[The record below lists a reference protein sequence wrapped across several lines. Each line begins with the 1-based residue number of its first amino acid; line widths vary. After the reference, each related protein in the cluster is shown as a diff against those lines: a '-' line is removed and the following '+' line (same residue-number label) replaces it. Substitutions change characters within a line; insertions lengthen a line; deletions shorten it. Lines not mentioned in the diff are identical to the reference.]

1 MGYMGEYKKF
11 DCQVKEVAKKGS
23 VVFVR
28 SGGEF
33 LKRKIT
39 KKFMKN
45 VENVNIFQLLK
56 RYYYI
61 EVINKL

>member
-39 KKFMKN
+39 KKIYEKCRKCKYFPTFEK
-45 VENVNIFQLLK
+45 ILLH
-56 RYYYI
+56 
-61 EVINKL
+61 